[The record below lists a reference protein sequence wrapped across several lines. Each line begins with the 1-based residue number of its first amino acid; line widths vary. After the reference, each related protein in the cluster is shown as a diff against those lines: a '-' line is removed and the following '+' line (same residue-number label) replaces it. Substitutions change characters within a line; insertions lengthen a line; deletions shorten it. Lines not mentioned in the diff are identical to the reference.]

1 MELNGYR
8 IMWVFVFFD
17 LPTDTKKDKKNA
29 SLFRK
34 NLLKDGYNMM
44 QYSVY
49 IRHCASG
56 ESADVHEKRIQRSL
70 PPLGKVSILRITD
83 KQFGDISNFWGK
95 AEVPKAPQPVQLEL
109 F

>member
-17 LPTDTKKDKKNA
+17 LPTDTKRDRKNA
-29 SLFRK
+29 ANFRK
-34 NLLKDGYNMM
+34 NLIKAGFSMF

-49 IRHCASG
+49 VRHAPSS
-56 ESADVHEKRIQRSL
+56 EAADAHERRVQQFI
-70 PPLGKVSILRITD
+70 PPKGRVSILRVTD
-83 KQFGDISNFWGK
+83 KQFGRMKNFWGK
-95 AEVPKAPQPVQLEL
+95 QIEDPKPPPLQLEL